1 MQEELTAV
9 SEVLQYNIDMTFAEG
24 RKTSLIENIINLA
37 KNAGISLAKAMS
49 LLEVPEEEQQDLL
62 ALIKEKA
69 SL

>member
-1 MQEELTAV
+1 M

-37 KNAGISLAKAMS
+37 KNAGISLAEAMS